1 MICIHHRAGL
11 VLIASLVTMPM
22 TLAQSIDTP
31 QTRMRPIGSP
41 SMADQY
47 RIPNQRADYR
57 QSSDRRDQADRT
69 SNGSQI
75 RRAAWMQNFGMPPQN
90 NGVPPQI
97 DNGMSFPQ
105 PFSPPPVQIPSPIT
119 PRSLPTGPIANQPM
133 MDSTNLPPPSLPPLG
148 VTGTR
153 TPAPINSIPNTD
165 YAPLTQPQLS
175 NQFATLDN
183 SCHVSAPSRYTAA
196 SASGCTGPGCTAPVN
211 YQAPPAY
218 IAPPAVIAPGPGVPA
233 PIILPAAAGAPAG
246 VPVSVTQELNLV
258 QVGPG
263 LFGRPVAYVPG
274 QKFRNYMRYLF
285 H

>member
-1 MICIHHRAGL
+1 MICIYHRAGL

-31 QTRMRPIGSP
+31 QTRLRPIGSP

-47 RIPNQRADYR
+47 RTPNVRADYP

-69 SNGSQI
+69 NNGSQI
-75 RRAAWMQNFGMPPQN
+75 RRAAWMQNFGMPPQS
-90 NGVPPQI
+90 

-119 PRSLPTGPIANQPM
+119 PRSLPAGPIANQPM

-153 TPAPINSIPNTD
+153 TPAPINSIPNAD
-165 YAPLTQPQLS
+165 YAPLVQPQLS

-196 SASGCTGPGCTAPVN
+196 SASGCSGPGCAAPVN

-218 IAPPAVIAPGPGVPA
+218 IAPPAVIAPGPVA
-233 PIILPAAAGAPAG
+233 PSPIFLPVAPPLTNPTG
-246 VPVSVTQELNLV
+246 VPVSVTQELNPV